1 MYNILPELKKEHA
14 KMRKIFRQINRML
27 SDGTA
32 NMFIVN
38 KFSRLGNLWNK
49 HEQKEEK
56 FFENLGVSKKNEQPF
71 YKMYIDEHRELK
83 GHWLVLEECLNS
95 GDELKMRIA
104 IETDGMMLID
114 KLKKHMDEEDKFF
127 EKVEKKYAKIVEVKS
142 S

>member
-1 MYNILPELKKEHA
+1 
-14 KMRKIFRQINRML
+14 
-27 SDGTA
+27 
-32 NMFIVN
+32 
-38 KFSRLGNLWNK
+38 
-49 HEQKEEK
+49 
-56 FFENLGVSKKNEQPF
+56 
-71 YKMYIDEHRELK
+71 MYIDEHRELK

-127 EKVEKKYAKIVEVKS
+127 EKVEKKYAKVIEVKS